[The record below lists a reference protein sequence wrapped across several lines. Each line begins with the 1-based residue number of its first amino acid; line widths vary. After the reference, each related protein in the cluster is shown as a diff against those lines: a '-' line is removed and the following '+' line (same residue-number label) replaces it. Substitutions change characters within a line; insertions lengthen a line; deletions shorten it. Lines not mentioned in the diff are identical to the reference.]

1 MRRASGC
8 DLWGWGS
15 YALVT
20 VSKTFNE
27 YGLPARLLKR
37 TQRNIRPTRLCSS
50 SAICIRCDNFIV
62 KTVLASTCIYLD
74 ADFEV
79 IPEEVGLTHA
89 PSGVQLDGSQR
100 QAESAFASWRC
111 GKAPSLSLTSGL
123 SLSTRSDV
131 DLKEFLVQRG
141 NSYTHNLLTH
151 VKMRD
156 LNILRTP
163 SSPWFA
169 QSCSSR

>member
-1 MRRASGC
+1 MC
-8 DLWGWGS
+8 
-15 YALVT
+15 
-20 VSKTFNE
+20 KN
-27 YGLPARLLKR
+27 
-37 TQRNIRPTRLCSS
+37 
-50 SAICIRCDNFIV
+50 
-62 KTVLASTCIYLD
+62 LD
-74 ADFEV
+74 VDFEV

-111 GKAPSLSLTSGL
+111 GKAPSVSLTSGL

-141 NSYTHNLLTH
+141 NGCKYNLTTH

-156 LNILRTP
+156 LNIFRTTPP
-163 SSPWFA
+163 SWFA
-169 QSCSSR
+169 QSCSSRRPRGNHAHYEGDQNLVLVLSQNDILFVFHTVAIGA

>member
-1 MRRASGC
+1 M
-8 DLWGWGS
+8 D
-15 YALVT
+15 V
-20 VSKTFNE
+20 
-27 YGLPARLLKR
+27 
-37 TQRNIRPTRLCSS
+37 
-50 SAICIRCDNFIV
+50 
-62 KTVLASTCIYLD
+62 
-74 ADFEV
+74 DFEV

-100 QAESAFASWRC
+100 QADIAFASWRC

-141 NSYTHNLLTH
+141 NGCIYNLPTH

-156 LNILRTP
+156 LNIFRTTPP
-163 SSPWFA
+163 SWFV
-169 QSCSSR
+169 